1 MDNSANFLP
10 EAEAAANPTCWSREI
25 EFQEIPRKEPESI
38 SGDFQ
43 QMLDAPL
50 SEYLRREPPV
60 TITSAPTAGILE
72 IVGRVT
78 SDLQEEDLARI
89 PRDLS
94 KRLG

>member
-1 MDNSANFLP
+1 MDNSANFLLGS
-10 EAEAAANPTCWSREI
+10 ETANPTCWSRDI
-25 EFQEIPRKEPESI
+25 AFQEIPAEEPGSV

-50 SEYLRREPPV
+50 SNYLRREPPG

-72 IVGRVT
+72 VVGRLT